1 MNRRVEQVVVV
12 GADAPVW
19 MAAAAMHTSFGGQGV
34 RIRVVELPSLL
45 QPVDVYSALPALAGL
60 HNRLGLEEDLL
71 FSVCKAVPVAGQR
84 FSNWSGAGAPF
95 IRGYDD
101 PPPLGGGDLAFTQF
115 WIKGRQQGL
124 RTAFENFSPGAMAAR
139 AGRVPIPAGRPELR
153 SAYGYELDAVAYSA
167 LLKDFV
173 TRGGVESTPAT
184 IADVEREGDR
194 ISVVVLADGERIEA
208 DLFIDASGPQAVLIG
223 RMPGTGFDSWRETL
237 PCDRMLVASGKVLQP
252 CPGFSQISAFREGWV
267 GLFPLQDRTAVTAAF
282 DSREISAQDL
292 LQKLPV
298 LAGMSIGGQAVVSN
312 LAPGIRKRTWIGNCI
327 AVGESAFALEAL
339 DAVQLHITHTC
350 ISHLMTLFP
359 VEAAA
364 FPEAEL
370 YDEIIRRAA
379 INLRDFQ
386 AAHYKLNRRFDEPL
400 WDRCRETAAPETLQR
415 KLDVFAARGRIPLY
429 DDETF
434 QEHDWESLFIGHGL
448 IPQSY
453 DPRVNGVPD
462 QDQIATVNR
471 RLEDIVELVG
481 AMPGIDQFLSC
492 SPDDMLTEI
501 AHSA

>member
-139 AGRVPIPAGRPELR
+139 AGRVPIPAGRAELR
-153 SAYGYELDAVAYSA
+153 SAYGYELDAVAYSS

-237 PCDRMLVASGKVLQP
+237 PRDQHAVARQP
-252 CPGFSQISAFREGWV
+252 F
-267 GLFPLQDRTAVTAAF
+267 T
-282 DSREISAQDL
+282 
-292 LQKLPV
+292 
-298 LAGMSIGGQAVVSN
+298 
-312 LAPGIRKRTWIGNCI
+312 PGIESRTRHAPNQDGLWPGG
-327 AVGESAFALEAL
+327 V
-339 DAVQLHITHTC
+339 
-350 ISHLMTLFP
+350 
-359 VEAAA
+359 
-364 FPEAEL
+364 
-370 YDEIIRRAA
+370 DE
-379 INLRDFQ
+379 
-386 AAHYKLNRRFDEPL
+386 
-400 WDRCRETAAPETLQR
+400 
-415 KLDVFAARGRIPLY
+415 
-429 DDETF
+429 
-434 QEHDWESLFIGHGL
+434 
-448 IPQSY
+448 
-453 DPRVNGVPD
+453 
-462 QDQIATVNR
+462 
-471 RLEDIVELVG
+471 
-481 AMPGIDQFLSC
+481 
-492 SPDDMLTEI
+492 
-501 AHSA
+501 

>member
-1 MNRRVEQVVVV
+1 MKRRVEQVVVV

-19 MAAAAMHTSFGGQGV
+19 MTAAAIYSSFSGRGV
-34 RIRVVELPSLL
+34 RIRVVELPSPLR
-45 QPVDVYSALPALAGL
+45 PVEVYSALPALAGL
-60 HNRLGLEEDLL
+60 HDRLGLDESLL

-95 IRGYDD
+95 IRGHDD
-101 PPPLGGGDLAFTQF
+101 PPPVGGGDLAFTQL

-124 RTAFENFSPGAMAAR
+124 RTAFENFSPGAMAAKT
-139 AGRVPIPAGRPELR
+139 GRVPIPTERAELR
-153 SAYGYELDAVAYSA
+153 SAYGYELDALAYSA
-167 LLKDFV
+167 LLKHFV
-173 TRGGVESTPAT
+173 TRGGVESKSAT
-184 IADVEREGDR
+184 VADVEKKGDA
-194 ISVVVLADGERIEA
+194 IAAVVLADGERIEA
-208 DLFIDASGPQAVLIG
+208 DLFVDASGPQGVLIG
-223 RMPGTGFDSWRETL
+223 RMPGAEFESWREWL
-237 PCDRMLVASGKVLQP
+237 PCDRMLLTSGKVLRP
-252 CPGFSQISAFREGWV
+252 CPGFSQISAFRQGWV
-267 GLFPLQDRTAVTAAF
+267 GLFPLQDRTAVAAVF

-298 LAGMSIGGQAVVSN
+298 LAGLPIGGEAVVSN
-312 LAPGIRKRTWIGNCI
+312 LAPGIRKRTWVGNCV
-327 AVGESAFALEAL
+327 AVGESAFSLEAL
-339 DAVQLHITHTC
+339 DAVQLHIAHTC

-370 YDEIIRRAA
+370 YDEIVRRTAV
-379 INLRDFQ
+379 NLRDFQ
-386 AAHYKLNRRFDEPL
+386 AAHYKLNRRFDDPL
-400 WDRCRETAAPETLQR
+400 WDRCRDTAAPETLQR
-415 KLDVFAARGRIPLY
+415 KLDIFAARGRIPLY

-453 DPRVNGVPD
+453 DPRVDGVPD

-492 SPDDMLTEI
+492 SPAEMLTET
-501 AHSA
+501 AHGA

>member
-1 MNRRVEQVVVV
+1 MKRRVEQVVVI

-19 MAAAAMHTSFGGQGV
+19 MTAAAIQRSFGGRGV
-34 RIRVVELPSLL
+34 RVSVVELPSLL
-45 QPVDVYSALPALAGL
+45 RPVDVYSTLPALAGL
-60 HNRLGLEEDLL
+60 HDRLGLDEALL

-101 PPPLGGGDLAFTQF
+101 PPLVGGGDLAFTQF

-139 AGRVPIPAGRPELR
+139 AGRVPIPTQRAELR
-153 SAYGYELDAVAYSA
+153 SVYGYELDAVAYSG
-167 LLKDFV
+167 LLKHFV
-173 TRGGVESTPAT
+173 TRGGVEWKSAT
-184 IADVEREGDR
+184 VADVERKGDF
-194 ISVVVLADGERIEA
+194 ISAVVLADGERIEA
-208 DLFIDASGPQAVLIG
+208 DLFVDASGPQGVLIG
-223 RMPGTGFDSWRETL
+223 RVPGAEIESWREWL
-237 PCDRMLVASGKVLQP
+237 PCDRMLLASGSALRP
-252 CPGFSQISAFREGWV
+252 YPGFSQVSAFRQGWV
-267 GLFPLQDRTAVTAAF
+267 GLFPLQERTAVAAVF

-292 LQKLPV
+292 LQELPV
-298 LAGMSIGGQAVVSN
+298 LAGLSIGGEAVVSD

-327 AVGESAFALEAL
+327 AVGESAFALDAL
-339 DAVQLHITHTC
+339 DAVQLHTTHTC

-379 INLRDFQ
+379 VNLRDFQ

-400 WDRCRETAAPETLQR
+400 WDRCRDMAAPETLQR

-453 DPRVNGVPD
+453 DPRADGVPD
-462 QDQIATVNR
+462 QDQIATVNK

-492 SPDDMLTEI
+492 SPAEMLTET
-501 AHSA
+501 AHGA